1 MVLGLDG
8 EEGALLMEAI
18 VPGATL
24 SEGTEAVRPGEIVDL
39 VGELHAAPG

>member
-18 VPGATL
+18 VPGTTL